1 MAILG
6 LRGTGNLAPNEM
18 PHSWREGIIHW
29 FPNGETPLVA
39 LTSQGKSEDVSD
51 YQFNWWEK
59 GLPTRRIFIN
69 AAAGVTA
76 AATTAIVDDGAGG
89 VGYTNVKAGSVLMNE
104 RTFEQMI
111 VGVDPTTAT
120 LQIDRGK
127 GSIVAAAMV
136 DNDPLQIV
144 GSAYE
149 DGATAR
155 VGAVAYD
162 PLQKTNVCQI
172 FDDSMNLSRRV
183 MKTRLRTGDKF
194 QETRRETLQIH
205 MIGLEWALLFGD
217 YLDEQG
223 TIAAVRRTKTGGL
236 YYWVTTNIHDGGGV
250 VSYFDLMDWLED
262 DFRYGA
268 QEKLLLAGSTAIN
281 ALNKL
286 AKMEM
291 TMNTV
296 PGEMSFGM
304 NIKEILTPFGV
315 LYLKNHPLLSD
326 HPTFRKWGF
335 ILDMEGFILRTF
347 DDTLLI
353 TDVQE
358 NNVKRKEDEYY
369 SDIGLELQVEKKF
382 AIWKNIASAA

>member
-1 MAILG
+1 
-6 LRGTGNLAPNEM
+6 
-18 PHSWREGIIHW
+18 
-29 FPNGETPLVA
+29 LVA